1 MVFNP
6 DTLKPTK
13 EVIFCRNPHSPK
25 HSDLYFNSLVVEKW
39 KQSKTKQTNKQTKK
53 KDSNKTKDWILALI
67 WVGFLGITFVV
78 GKGGRGKTS
87 PCLKLDKIT
96 LKTWN

>member
-25 HSDLYFNSLVVEKW
+25 HSDLYFNSLVVEK
-39 KQSKTKQTNKQTKK
+39 
-53 KDSNKTKDWILALI
+53 
-67 WVGFLGITFVV
+67 
-78 GKGGRGKTS
+78 
-87 PCLKLDKIT
+87 
-96 LKTWN
+96 